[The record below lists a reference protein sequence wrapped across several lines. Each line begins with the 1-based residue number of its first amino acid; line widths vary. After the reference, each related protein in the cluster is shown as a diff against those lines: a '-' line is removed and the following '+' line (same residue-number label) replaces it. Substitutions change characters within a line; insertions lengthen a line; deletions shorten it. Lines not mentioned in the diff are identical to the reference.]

1 MNGRDVRPPDGPVQ
15 QGSLSRLI
23 QYLIQLSQDE
33 GYANIRLVVQRGR
46 IEFVH
51 VDRTYRLD
59 SLPLWGEGRTRGEKV
74 NPPQ

>member
-1 MNGRDVRPPDGPVQ
+1 MNVQGGQASDGLIQ

-23 QYLIQLSQDE
+23 KFLIQLSQDE
-33 GYANIRLVVQRGR
+33 AYANVRLVIQRGR

-51 VDRTYRLD
+51 VDRTFRLD

-74 NPPQ
+74 NPPL

>member
-1 MNGRDVRPPDGPVQ
+1 MNGQERTDGPVQ

-23 QYLIQLSQDE
+23 KFLIQLSQDE

-74 NPPQ
+74 NPPA

>member
-1 MNGRDVRPPDGPVQ
+1 MIGADGRSTDGPIQ
-15 QGSLSRLI
+15 QGSLARLI
-23 QYLIQLSQDE
+23 TYLIQLSQDE

-59 SLPLWGEGRTRGEKV
+59 SLPLWGDGRTRGEKV
-74 NPPQ
+74 NPPL